1 MTKGDLISRQA
12 VLDIVMDS
20 CLDLDK
26 WDDTDQFCKEIEDL
40 PSVENKG
47 EWIPVTERLP
57 KPEDKQEVRVIVS
70 YENEDGEFVEK
81 GVFNKRY
88 GFNFPSVKA
97 WQPLP
102 KPYKAESIDPNDM
115 THMFDG
121 VTEIPKDVFNG
132 WYTEKMLEQTRAES
146 EDK

>member
-1 MTKGDLISRQA
+1 MKLIIEIPESDYNVICANKEDAIIAHDTCRRIA
-12 VLDIVMDS
+12 HGIPLD
-20 CLDLDK
+20 
-26 WDDTDQFCKEIEDL
+26 
-40 PSVENKG
+40 ENKG
-47 EWIPVTERLP
+47 EWIPVTEKLP
-57 KPEDKQEVRVIVS
+57 EPEDKQEVKVIVS

-102 KPYKAESIDPNDM
+102 EPYKAES
-115 THMFDG
+115 
-121 VTEIPKDVFNG
+121 
-132 WYTEKMLEQTRAES
+132 

>member
-1 MTKGDLISRQA
+1 MTREEAKE
-12 VLDIVMDS
+12 VLDDMKVKIDIPKSAVTQHKRNEA
-20 CLDLDK
+20 LDMAISAL
-26 WDDTDQFCKEIEDL
+26 
-40 PSVENKG
+40 SENKG

-57 KPEDKQEVRVIVS
+57 EPEDKQEVKVIVS

-102 KPYKAESIDPNDM
+102 EPYKPEQEEGAE
-115 THMFDG
+115 
-121 VTEIPKDVFNG
+121 
-132 WYTEKMLEQTRAES
+132 
-146 EDK
+146 